1 MLSTLPA
8 FLRIPLAFLV
18 ITVNTVV
25 LTSTLFVAAFI
36 KFLIP
41 QRDFRRFMSARLVA
55 LAELWI
61 AINSAAIRLFTRT
74 RIVVEGAQSLRYQGW
89 YLVISNHQSWVDIPI
104 LQAAFNRRMPFF
116 KFFLKKELI
125 WVPFLGLAWWALDY
139 PFMRRYD
146 RATLEKHPELRGR
159 DRAET
164 RLACERFR
172 SIPVS
177 VMNFVEGTRFTV
189 QKHAAQDSPF
199 VHLLK
204 PRSGGVAFVVDAMGD
219 MLQSLVDITLVYPGG
234 KPTVMDLIANRIAS
248 VEVHVRERP
257 LPADLLHG
265 DYDNDS
271 AYRERFQAWLQG
283 IWLDK
288 DALIE
293 ARLSQVSSDEA
304 SSKQTRLRAADPTRE
319 A

>member
-1 MLSTLPA
+1 MLSSLPA
-8 FLRIPLAFLV
+8 FLRLPLAFVV
-18 ITVNTVV
+18 IAANTVL
-25 LTSTLFVAAFI
+25 LTTTLCVGAFI

-41 QRDFRRFMSARLVA
+41 LRGFRRFMSARLVA

-61 AINSAAIRLFTRT
+61 AINSAAIRVFTRT
-74 RIVVEGAQSLRYQGW
+74 QIIVEGAEGLRYQGW
-89 YLVISNHQSWVDIPI
+89 YLVISNHQTWVDIPI

-125 WVPFLGLAWWALDY
+125 WVPFLGLAWWALDF

-146 RATLEKHPELRGR
+146 RATLERRPELRGR

-189 QKHAAQDSPF
+189 EKHAAQASPF
-199 VHLLK
+199 QHLLK
-204 PRSGGVAFVVDAMGD
+204 ARSGGVAFVVDAMGD
-219 MLQSLVDITLVYPGG
+219 MLQSLVDVTLVYPAG
-234 KPTVMDLIANRIAS
+234 KPTVMDLIANRNPS
-248 VEVHVRERP
+248 VHVHVRERP

-265 DYDNDS
+265 DYDND
-271 AYRERFQAWLQG
+271 ADYRERFQAWLNA
-283 IWLDK
+283 IWVDK

-293 ARLSQVSSDEA
+293 ERLTQTSLNQSSSNPARMSSVE
-304 SSKQTRLRAADPTRE
+304 SKT
-319 A
+319 

>member
-25 LTSTLFVAAFI
+25 LTSTLFVAAFV
-36 KFLIP
+36 KFVIP

-61 AINSAAIRLFTRT
+61 AINSAAIRAFTRT
-74 RIVVEGAQSLRYQGW
+74 RIIVEGSEGLRYQGW

-146 RATLEKHPELRGR
+146 RAMLEKRPELRGR

-177 VMNFVEGTRFTV
+177 VMNFVEGTRFTG
-189 QKHAAQDSPF
+189 QKHAAQASPF
-199 VHLLK
+199 RHLLK
-204 PRSGGVAFVVDAMGD
+204 PRSGGVAFVVDSMGD
-219 MLQSLVDITLVYPGG
+219 MLQSLVDITLVYPAG
-234 KPTVMDLIANRIAS
+234 KPTVMDLIANRIPS
-248 VEVHVRERP
+248 VEVHVRERV
-257 LPADLLHG
+257 LPADLLNG
-265 DYDNDS
+265 DYDND
-271 AYRERFQAWLQG
+271 ADYRERFQTWLQT

-293 ARLSQVSSDEA
+293 ARLSAVSSQA
-304 SSKQTRLRAADPTRE
+304 SANPTRSGVVE
-319 A
+319 PKRGA

>member
-8 FLRIPLAFLV
+8 FLRLPLAILLLAA
-18 ITVNTVV
+18 NTVL
-25 LTSTLFVAAFI
+25 LTSTLFMAALI

-41 QRDFRRFMSARLVA
+41 LPRFRRFMSARLVA

-74 RIVVEGAQSLRYQGW
+74 QLIIEGAEGLRYEGW
-89 YLVISNHQSWVDIPI
+89 YLVVSNHQSWVDIPV

-125 WVPFLGLAWWALDY
+125 WVPFLGLAWWALDF

-146 RATLEKHPELRGR
+146 RATLERRPELRGR

-189 QKHAAQDSPF
+189 EKHAAQASPF
-199 VHLLK
+199 RHLLK
-204 PRSGGVAFVVDAMGD
+204 PRSGGMAFVVDSMGD
-219 MLQSLVDITLVYPGG
+219 MLQSLVDITVVYPAG
-234 KPTVMDLIANRIAS
+234 KPTVMDLIANRIPS
-248 VEVHVRERP
+248 VYIHVRERP
-257 LPADLLHG
+257 LPAELLNG
-265 DYDNDS
+265 DYDND
-271 AYRERFQAWLQG
+271 ADYRERFQAWLNG
-283 IWLDK
+283 IWEDK

-293 ARLSQVSSDEA
+293 ASLSQP
-304 SSKQTRLRAADPTRE
+304 R
-319 A
+319 